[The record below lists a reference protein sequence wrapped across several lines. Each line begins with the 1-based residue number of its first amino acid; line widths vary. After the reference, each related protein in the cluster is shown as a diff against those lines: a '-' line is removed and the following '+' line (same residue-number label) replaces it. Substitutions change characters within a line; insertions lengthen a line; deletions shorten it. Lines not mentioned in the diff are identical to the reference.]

1 MNKIKLSISAPL
13 YNESKNCVAGI
24 KDMLKQLNKEV
35 KSFELI
41 LVNNGSTDDTADII
55 EKMKSKH
62 KNIVTVHLKTNQGY
76 GGGII
81 AGLKKSKGEYIAF
94 CGFSNV
100 IRRRGQKSIK
110 SKTNGSVT
118 NMGFAISPIRK
129 KRKPEDKYL
138 TFYYL
143 HIVCKP
149 PE

>member
-81 AGLKKSKGEYIAF
+81 AGLKKSKGEYVGNTILDGQIDGAT
-94 CGFSNV
+94 
-100 IRRRGQKSIK
+100 RRRRISRCH
-110 SKTNGSVT
+110 SKLSVGGIT
-118 NMGFAISPIRK
+118 QSPCAGL
-129 KRKPEDKYL
+129 DL
-138 TFYYL
+138 
-143 HIVCKP
+143 
-149 PE
+149 